1 MRYFGNLRGLQPN
14 DEDSRYLDQFF
25 NRNARRYYGKP
36 IDDEGFTV
44 PSINIRDTNG
54 KGYVIEMAAPG
65 FDKSDFDIKVQNG
78 VLHIEAEHHE
88 TETDDTYTRREHNYS
103 RFSRSFT
110 LPETVKEDKIDATY
124 QNGMLEIDVPV
135 RAKAEEKDTI
145 KNITIN

>member
-1 MRYFGNLRGLQPN
+1 MRTFGNFRGLQPN
-14 DEDSRYLDQFF
+14 DETRYLDQYL
-25 NRNARRYYGKP
+25 NRNARRYLGKP
-36 IDDEGFTV
+36 IDDEGFTL

-78 VLHIEAEHHE
+78 VLHIEAERHE
-88 TETDDTYTRREHNYS
+88 TENDGTYTRREHNYS

-110 LPETVKEDKIDATY
+110 LPETVKEDKIDAAY
-124 QNGMLEIDVPV
+124 QNGMLTIDVPV
-135 RAKAEEKDTI
+135 RAEVEEKDTT